1 MAHMLKTAVTLV
13 FALAVSSF
21 AEAGEPSK
29 KKVELPNLG
38 LGNIGGELPK
48 TDGLKK
54 PSARPATV
62 APQVTTSD
70 VAYTVVKVE
79 HATVF
84 TRTATGAKP
93 QSGVLPAVLLSGD
106 PPTTQPFTTLVKVKA
121 TQKVNASIELVI
133 LDPRGDTALSG
144 AGQLDFRNSKTDEV
158 EYLIDWAPVAR
169 PSGGNYQLLLRIAG
183 QPMGTWP
190 LKVEKR

>member
-1 MAHMLKTAVTLV
+1 MAHVLRTAVTLV
-13 FALAVSSF
+13 LALAVPSF
-21 AEAGEPSK
+21 AEAADPNK
-29 KKVELPNLG
+29 KKLVLPNLG
-38 LGNIGGELPK
+38 LGNVGGELPK
-48 TDGLKK
+48 ADGLKK

-62 APQVTTSD
+62 APKVTTSD
-70 VAYTVVKVE
+70 VEYTVLKVE

-84 TRTATGAKP
+84 ARTATGAKP
-93 QSGVLPAVLLSGD
+93 QGGVLPAVMLSGD

-144 AGQLDFRNSKTDEV
+144 AGELDFRNSKTDDV

-169 PSGGNYQLLLRIAG
+169 PSGGTYQILVRIAG